1 MKRGI
6 LLSILALGLFSCGD
20 NTLKVAVIM
29 PMENYN
35 LPYGMDAKNGL
46 NLGILD
52 IAPENVEFEYYDT
65 EGKPEF
71 FLKYYEE
78 AAKNGAELIIGPLL
92 SKEVKI
98 DDLVKLIDK
107 YNVPLLSPAITNDE
121 YLHAS
126 DKFFSVAAPNSVIAA
141 NLAFILSKFR
151 DKKEGIDKIEEV
163 ILVQNPD
170 NPYSTDITELEK
182 KAFEKYGIKVVGIS
196 EFTGSRQD
204 LIDDLHERFPK
215 TLKNPNSAIVLNIYA
230 DNLNDLLLDI
240 RQDLDY
246 KGVLAGPDSWDIVE
260 PITTIIP
267 GVNLYVAFFF
277 PTENDSTKAFTQRY
291 VEHYKRVPT
300 SFSALAYD
308 AIIVLNEALK
318 KSKVFTS
325 EEIAKR
331 IKFVSTTGLTGE
343 IDFGGDNI
351 LEDKSVVSILYTG
364 KEKRFIRRTT
374 VSGAVVE

>member
-6 LLSILALGLFSCGD
+6 LFSILALGLLSCGD

-29 PMENYN
+29 PMENYE

-46 NLGILD
+46 NLAILD

-78 AAKNGAELIIGPLL
+78 AAKNGAELVIGPLI

-98 DDLVKLIDK
+98 EDLVKLIDK
-107 YNVPLLSPAITNDE
+107 YKVPLLSPAITNDE

-141 NLAFILSKFR
+141 NLAFLLSKFR
-151 DKKEGIDKIEEV
+151 DKNAGIEKIEEV
-163 ILVQNPD
+163 ILVQNPE
-170 NPYSTDITELEK
+170 NPYSTDITELER
-182 KAFEKYGIKVVGIS
+182 KAFENYGIKVVGIS

-204 LIDDLHERFPK
+204 LIDDLKEKFSE
-215 TLKNPNSAIVLNIYA
+215 TLKNSNSAIVLNLYA

-240 RQDLDY
+240 RNELNY
-246 KGVLAGPDSWDIVE
+246 KGVLAGPDSWDVVE
-260 PITTIIP
+260 SMEEEIP
-267 GVNLYVAFFF
+267 GINIYVAFFF

-291 VEHYKRVPT
+291 MEHYKKVPT

-308 AIIVLNEALK
+308 AIKVLNEALK
-318 KSKVFTS
+318 KSKVYTS

-331 IKFVSTTGLTGE
+331 IRFVSTTGLTGE

-351 LEDKSVVSILYTG
+351 LEDKSVVSILYSG

-374 VSGAVVE
+374 VSAAVIK

>member
-29 PMENYN
+29 PMENFD

-46 NLGILD
+46 NLAILD
-52 IAPENVEFEYYDT
+52 IAPENVEFQYFDT
-65 EGKPEF
+65 EGKSEF

-78 AAKNGAELIIGPLL
+78 AAKNGAELVIGPLL
-92 SKEVKI
+92 SSEVKI
-98 DDLVKLIDK
+98 EDLVNLIEK
-107 YNVPLLSPAITNDE
+107 YKVPLLSPAITNDD

-126 DKFFSVAAPNSVIAA
+126 DLFFSVAAPNSVIAA
-141 NLAFILSKFR
+141 NLAFLLSKFR
-151 DKKEGIDKIEEV
+151 DKNAGIDGIEEV

-170 NPYSTDITELEK
+170 NPYSVNITELEK
-182 KAFEKYGIKVVGIS
+182 KALKSYGIKVVGIF
-196 EFTGSRQD
+196 EFNGSRQD
-204 LIDDLHERFPK
+204 LIDDLREKFSG
-215 TLKNPNSAIVLNIYA
+215 TLQNSNSAIIINLYA

-240 RQDLDY
+240 RNELNY
-246 KGVLAGPDSWDIVE
+246 KGVLAGPDSWDVVE
-260 PITTIIP
+260 PTSTKIP
-267 GVNLYVAFFF
+267 GINMYVAFFF
-277 PTENDSTKAFTQRY
+277 PTENDSTKAFTKRY
-291 VEHYKRVPT
+291 MENYKKVPS

-308 AIIVLNEALK
+308 AIKVLNEALK
-318 KSKVFTS
+318 KSKVYTS

-331 IKFVSTTGLTGE
+331 LKFVSTMGLTGE

-364 KEKRFIRRTT
+364 REKRFIRRTT
-374 VSGAVVE
+374 VSAAVIK

>member
-29 PMENYN
+29 PMENYG

-46 NLGILD
+46 NLAILD
-52 IAPENVEFEYYDT
+52 IAPENVEFQYYDT

-78 AAKNGAELIIGPLL
+78 AAKNGAELVIGPLI

-98 DDLVKLIDK
+98 EDLVKLIDK
-107 YNVPLLSPAITNDE
+107 YGVPLLSPAITNDE
-121 YLHAS
+121 YLHSS
-126 DKFFSVAAPNSVIAA
+126 DKFFSLAAPNSVIAA
-141 NLAFILSKFR
+141 NLAFLLAKFR
-151 DKKEGIDKIEEV
+151 DKNAGIEKIEEV

-170 NPYSTDITELEK
+170 NPYSVDITELEK
-182 KAFEKYGIKVVGIS
+182 KALERYGIRVVGIS

-204 LIDDLHERFPK
+204 LIDDLKEKFPS
-215 TLKNPNSAIVLNIYA
+215 TLKNPNSAIILNLYA

-240 RQDLDY
+240 RNDIGY
-246 KGVLAGPDSWDIVE
+246 GGVLAGPDSWDVVE
-260 PITTIIP
+260 PTDMKIP
-267 GVNLYVAFFF
+267 GVNIYIAFFF
-277 PTENDSTKAFTQRY
+277 PTENDSTKAFTRRY
-291 VEHYKRVPT
+291 MEHYKRVPT

-308 AIIVLNEALK
+308 AIKVLNEALK
-318 KSKVFTS
+318 KSKVYTS
-325 EEIAKR
+325 EEIARR
-331 IKFVSTTGLTGE
+331 IKFVSTTGLTGD

-364 KEKRFIRRTT
+364 KDKRFIRRTT
-374 VSGAVVE
+374 VSAAVIE

>member
-1 MKRGI
+1 MKKTI
-6 LLSILALGLFSCGD
+6 LLSLLALGLFSCGD

-29 PMENYN
+29 PMENYK

-46 NLGILD
+46 NLAILD
-52 IAPENVEFEYYDT
+52 LAPENVEFEYYDT

-98 DDLVKLIDK
+98 DDLVKLINK
-107 YNVPLLSPAITNDE
+107 YNVPLLSPAITNDQ

-141 NLAFILSKFR
+141 NLAFLLSNFK
-151 DKKEGIDKIEEV
+151 DKDAGITKIQEV
-163 ILVQNPD
+163 VLVQNPD
-170 NPYSTDITELEK
+170 NPYSTDITNLEK
-182 KAFEKYGIKVVGIS
+182 KAFEKYGIRVVGVAN
-196 EFTGSRQD
+196 FTGARQD
-204 LIDDLHERFPK
+204 LIDDLGDNFPS
-215 TLKNPNSAIVLNIYA
+215 TLKNPNTAIVLNLYV
-230 DNLNDLLLDI
+230 DDLNELLMDI
-240 RQDLDY
+240 RRKLDY
-246 KGVLAGPDSWDIVE
+246 KGVLAGPDSWDVVQPTRE
-260 PITTIIP
+260 VIP
-267 GVNLYVAFFF
+267 GINMYIAFFF
-277 PTENDSTKAFTQRY
+277 PTENDSTKAFTKRY
-291 VEHYKRVPT
+291 MDHYKKVPS

-318 KSKVFTS
+318 KSKVYTS
-325 EEIAKR
+325 EEITKR
-331 IKFVSTTGLTGE
+331 IKYVSTTGLTGE